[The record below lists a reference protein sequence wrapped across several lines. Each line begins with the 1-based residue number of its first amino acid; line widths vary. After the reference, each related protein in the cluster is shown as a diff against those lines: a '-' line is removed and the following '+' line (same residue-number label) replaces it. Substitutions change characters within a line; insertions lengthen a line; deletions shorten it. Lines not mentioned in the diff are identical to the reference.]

1 MNADRTEKD
10 QLIKELQER
19 LDWYTFEASEEEFD
33 AEEVEALVQLL
44 GVMKGEETP
53 PVEIP
58 DFEELMESAVKKQ
71 EALTQETTIPV
82 EEPTVLADDSA
93 QNSVSEKKVSRFSMG
108 RFSTVAAAILAVVLL
123 AGGTMGVASAQ
134 KGQGFFH
141 WLKWDET
148 GEQIVISPN
157 NDKEDVE
164 LRVPQIYE
172 DESKVPKEYTQYL
185 LGIENYDS
193 LKEFELD
200 FLEITEYN
208 NCTEVLYQYKEV
220 DEKQILI
227 ALFCYD
233 DKIMVKIESYDD
245 YVYLKEETVGDK
257 KIAFF
262 SKENEDG
269 TKEQMLCF
277 VHENIQYRISG
288 NQPLEVLE
296 EISRECGNKQ

>member
-164 LRVPQIYE
+164 LRVPQVYE
-172 DESKVPKEYTQYL
+172 DENKVPEEYTKYL
-185 LGIENYDS
+185 LGVENYDS

-227 ALFCYD
+227 SLFYYEQ
-233 DKIMVKIESYDD
+233 KIMFKDELYNDYIKIKESHIGNSD
-245 YVYLKEETVGDK
+245 VT
-257 KIAFF
+257 IF
-262 SKENEDG
+262 SRENEDG
-269 TKEQMLCF
+269 YIDYMFYYTG
-277 VHENIQYRISG
+277 ENTQYRISG
-288 NQPLEVLE
+288 NYPLEVLQKITE
-296 EISRECGNKQ
+296 ECASQ